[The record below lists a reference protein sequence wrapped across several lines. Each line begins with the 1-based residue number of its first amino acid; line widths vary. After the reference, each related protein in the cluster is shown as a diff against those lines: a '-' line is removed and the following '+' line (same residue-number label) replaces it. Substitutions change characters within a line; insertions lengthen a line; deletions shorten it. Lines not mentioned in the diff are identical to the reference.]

1 MENSRERREQEKR
14 KKQKLSG
21 NRQDGIRQ
29 KACRRAQLKRK
40 TRNLVIT
47 GILFLTALMISMPL
61 ILLVSG
67 SLKGTDEL
75 KSALGPVLSDMD
87 AMVEFGL
94 FPKYPTL
101 KHWTELLFDKPEY
114 YVVFI
119 NSLKIV
125 AGTLLGQMLV
135 GVPSAWAFA
144 RFSFPGRRL
153 LFIVYISLMMM
164 PFSVTMLSNYL
175 VLKDLSLLDNLFG
188 IILPGVFSTFPV
200 FIMYRGFCGI
210 PRELLEAAKVDGAG
224 EFQVFFRIGIPLGSA
239 GIGSAL
245 VLGFLEYFS
254 LIEQPLAFLKNRSL
268 WPLSLYLPQ
277 IGLSDAGFA
286 FAASVMGLIPAVFVF
301 LLGQDYLE
309 KGIIATGMKE

>member
-1 MENSRERREQEKR
+1 M
-14 KKQKLSG
+14 KKAVWKKFCKL
-21 NRQDGIRQ
+21 
-29 KACRRAQLKRK
+29 AVTMLM
-40 TRNLVIT
+40 
-47 GILFLTALMISMPL
+47 FLTALIICMPV

-75 KSALGPVLSDMD
+75 SSGLAPVLGD
-87 AMVEFGL
+87 ANYMAEFGL
-94 FPKYPTL
+94 LPRYPTL
-101 KHWTELLFDKPEY
+101 RHYLELLFDTPEY
-114 YVVFI
+114 YVVFG

-125 AGTLLGQMLV
+125 IGTLAGQLLV
-135 GVPSAWAFA
+135 GIPSAWAFA
-144 RFSFPGRRL
+144 RFTFPGRKI
-153 LFIVYISLMMM
+153 LFTIYTILMMM
-164 PFSVTMLSNYL
+164 PFSVTMLSSYL
-175 VLKDLSLLDNLFG
+175 VLHDLSLLDNLWG

-210 PRELLEAAKVDGAG
+210 PKGLLEAARVDGAG
-224 EFQVFFRIGIPLGSA
+224 EFQIFIHMGLPLGSA

-254 LIEQPLAFLKNRSL
+254 LIEQPLAFLKNKSL

-277 IGLSDAGFA
+277 IGLSDAGYA
-286 FAASVMGLIPAVFVF
+286 FAASAAALIPAVFVF

>member
-1 MENSRERREQEKR
+1 MKKAVWKKFR
-14 KKQKLSG
+14 KL
-21 NRQDGIRQ
+21 
-29 KACRRAQLKRK
+29 AVTMLM
-40 TRNLVIT
+40 
-47 GILFLTALMISMPL
+47 FLTALIICMPV

-75 KSALGPVLSDMD
+75 SSGLAPVLGD
-87 AMVEFGL
+87 ANYMAEFGL
-94 FPKYPTL
+94 LPRYPTL
-101 KHWTELLFDKPEY
+101 RHYLELLFDTPEY
-114 YVVFI
+114 YVVFG

-125 AGTLLGQMLV
+125 IGTLAGQLLV
-135 GVPSAWAFA
+135 GIPSAWAFA
-144 RFSFPGRRL
+144 RFTFPGRKI
-153 LFIVYISLMMM
+153 LFTIYTILMMM
-164 PFSVTMLSNYL
+164 PFSVTMLSSYL
-175 VLKDLSLLDNLFG
+175 VLHDLSLLDNLWG

-210 PRELLEAAKVDGAG
+210 PKGLLEAARVDGAG
-224 EFQVFFRIGIPLGSA
+224 EFQIFIHMGLPLGSA

-254 LIEQPLAFLKNRSL
+254 LIEQPLAFLKNKSL

-277 IGLSDAGFA
+277 IGLSDAGYA
-286 FAASVMGLIPAVFVF
+286 FAASAAALIPAVFVF

>member
-1 MENSRERREQEKR
+1 MEDGGRKGGFKSRENVSLE
-14 KKQKLSG
+14 
-21 NRQDGIRQ
+21 
-29 KACRRAQLKRK
+29 RAQKRAQIKRK
-40 TRNLVIT
+40 TGSLVMT
-47 GILFLTALMISMPL
+47 GFLFLTAIVISMPL
-61 ILLVSG
+61 LLLAAG

-75 KSALGPVLSDMD
+75 ESALAPVLSYMDMD
-87 AMVEFGL
+87 AMVHFGL

-101 KHWTELLFDKPEY
+101 RHWIELLFDKPEY
-114 YVVFI
+114 YVVFT
-119 NSLKIV
+119 NSLKLV
-125 AGTLLGQMLV
+125 AGTLLGQLLV

-144 RFSFPGRRL
+144 RFSFPGRKL
-153 LFIVYISLMMM
+153 LFTVYISLMMM

-175 VLKDLSLLDNLFG
+175 VLKDLSLLDNLWG

-210 PRELLEAAKVDGAG
+210 PGELLEAAKVDGAG
-224 EFQVFFRIGIPLGSA
+224 EFQVFWHIGLPLGSA

-268 WPLSLYLPQ
+268 WVLSLYLPQ
-277 IGLSDAGFA
+277 ISLSDAGFA
-286 FAASVMGLIPAVFVF
+286 FAASIMGLVPAVFVF

>member
-1 MENSRERREQEKR
+1 MGAYKEKEKNSIKENQIWDKAQKRARIKR
-14 KKQKLSG
+14 KAGKL
-21 NRQDGIRQ
+21 
-29 KACRRAQLKRK
+29 
-40 TRNLVIT
+40 VMT
-47 GILFLTALMISMPL
+47 GILFLTALLISMPL
-61 ILLVSG
+61 ILLISG
-67 SLKGTDEL
+67 SLKGADEL
-75 KSALGPVLSDMD
+75 KNALTPILSEADFM
-87 AMVEFGL
+87 AKFGL

-101 KHWTELLFDKPEY
+101 RHWIELLFDKPEY
-114 YVVFI
+114 YVVFT

-125 AGTLLGQMLV
+125 AGTLLGQMIM

-144 RFSFPGRRL
+144 RFSFPGRKL
-153 LFIVYISLMMM
+153 LFTVYISLMMM

-175 VLKDLSLLDNLFG
+175 VLKTLSLIDDLWG

-224 EFQVFFRIGIPLGSA
+224 EFQVFFRIGLPLGSA

-254 LIEQPLAFLKNRSL
+254 LIEQPLAFLNNRGL

-286 FAASVMGLIPAVFVF
+286 FAASVMGLVPAVFVF

>member
-1 MENSRERREQEKR
+1 MCKRQAKGWREAEMVKNRGRRVQ
-14 KKQKLSG
+14 
-21 NRQDGIRQ
+21 
-29 KACRRAQLKRK
+29 RRARLKKK
-40 TRNLVIT
+40 TGNLIVS
-47 GILFLTALMISMPL
+47 GILFLTALLISMPL
-61 ILLVSG
+61 ILLICG

-87 AMVEFGL
+87 AMVEFKF

-101 KHWTELLFDKPEY
+101 RHWIELLFDKPEY

-125 AGTLLGQMLV
+125 WGTLLGQMII

-144 RFSFPGRRL
+144 RFSFPGRKL
-153 LFIVYISLMMM
+153 LFTVYISLMMM

-175 VLKDLSLLDNLFG
+175 VLKDLSLLDNLWG

-210 PRELLEAAKVDGAG
+210 PKELLEAAKVDGAG
-224 EFQVFFRIGIPLGSA
+224 EFQVFFHIGLPLGSA

-254 LIEQPLAFLKNRSL
+254 LIEQPLAFLKDRSL

>member
-1 MENSRERREQEKR
+1 MKKAVWKKFR
-14 KKQKLSG
+14 KL
-21 NRQDGIRQ
+21 
-29 KACRRAQLKRK
+29 AVTMLM
-40 TRNLVIT
+40 
-47 GILFLTALMISMPL
+47 FLTALIICMPV

-75 KSALGPVLSDMD
+75 SSGLAPVLGD
-87 AMVEFGL
+87 ANYMAEFRL
-94 FPKYPTL
+94 LPRYPTL
-101 KHWTELLFDKPEY
+101 RHYLELLFDTPEY
-114 YVVFI
+114 YVVFG

-125 AGTLLGQMLV
+125 IGTLAGQLLV
-135 GVPSAWAFA
+135 GIPSAWAFA
-144 RFSFPGRRL
+144 RFTFPGRKI
-153 LFIVYISLMMM
+153 LFTIYTILMMM
-164 PFSVTMLSNYL
+164 PFSVTMLSSYL
-175 VLKDLSLLDNLFG
+175 VLHDLSLLDNLWG

-210 PRELLEAAKVDGAG
+210 PKGLLEAARVDGAG
-224 EFQVFFRIGIPLGSA
+224 EFQIFIHMGLPLGSA

-254 LIEQPLAFLKNRSL
+254 LIEQPLAFLKNKSL

-277 IGLSDAGFA
+277 IGLSDAGYA
-286 FAASVMGLIPAVFVF
+286 FAASAAALIPAVFVF

>member
-1 MENSRERREQEKR
+1 MENSRERRVQEKR

-101 KHWTELLFDKPEY
+101 KHWIELLFDKPEY

>member
-47 GILFLTALMISMPL
+47 GILFLMALMISMPL

-101 KHWTELLFDKPEY
+101 KHWIELLFDKPEY

>member
-1 MENSRERREQEKR
+1 MG
-14 KKQKLSG
+14 KKVQK
-21 NRQDGIRQ
+21 
-29 KACRRAQLKRK
+29 KAGKMAAAVLLFF
-40 TRNLVIT
+40 TALVIC
-47 GILFLTALMISMPL
+47 MPV

-75 KSALGPVLSDMD
+75 RNGLAPVLGD
-87 AMVEFGL
+87 ANYMAEFGL
-94 FPKYPTL
+94 LPKYPTL
-101 KHWTELLFDKPEY
+101 QHYLELFFDTPEY
-114 YVVFI
+114 YVVFE

-125 AGTLLGQMLV
+125 CGTLMGQLLV

-144 RFSFPGRRL
+144 RFTFPGRKI
-153 LFIVYISLMMM
+153 LFTVYTILMMM
-164 PFSVTMLSNYL
+164 PFSVTMLSSYL
-175 VLKDLSLLDNLFG
+175 VLHDLALLDNLWG

-210 PRELLEAAKVDGAG
+210 PQGLLEAAKVDGAG
-224 EFQVFFRIGIPLGSA
+224 EFQIFIHIGLPLGSA

-254 LIEQPLAFLKNRSL
+254 LIEQPLAFLKNKSL

-277 IGLSDAGFA
+277 IGLSDAGYA
-286 FAASVMGLIPAVFVF
+286 FAASVVALIPAVFVF

>member
-1 MENSRERREQEKR
+1 MTEIEMENDCKRRKQQEKER
-14 KKQKLSG
+14 EKQDALWNKA
-21 NRQDGIRQ
+21 Q
-29 KACRRAQLKRK
+29 KRARIKRK
-40 TRNLVIT
+40 VRKIIVT
-47 GILFLTALMISMPL
+47 GILFLTALIISMPL
-61 ILLVSG
+61 ILLISG
-67 SLKGTDEL
+67 SLKNTDEL
-75 KSALGPVLSDMD
+75 RSALRPVLSDTD

-101 KHWTELLFDKPEY
+101 KHWIELLFDKPEY
-114 YVVFI
+114 YVVFV

-144 RFSFPGRRL
+144 RFSFPGRKL
-153 LFIVYISLMMM
+153 LFTVYISLMMM

-175 VLKDLSLLDNLFG
+175 VLKDLSLLDNLWG

-210 PRELLEAAKVDGAG
+210 PKELLEAAKVDGAG
-224 EFQVFFRIGIPLGSA
+224 EFQVFWRIGIPLGSA

>member
-1 MENSRERREQEKR
+1 MR
-14 KKQKLSG
+14 KAVWKKFRKL
-21 NRQDGIRQ
+21 
-29 KACRRAQLKRK
+29 AVTMLMFLMA
-40 TRNLVIT
+40 LVIC
-47 GILFLTALMISMPL
+47 MPV

-75 KSALGPVLSDMD
+75 RSGLAPVLGD
-87 AMVEFGL
+87 ADYMAEFGL

-101 KHWTELLFDKPEY
+101 QHYLELFFDTPEY
-114 YVVFI
+114 YVVFG

-125 AGTLLGQMLV
+125 IGTLAGQLLV

-144 RFSFPGRRL
+144 RFTFPGRKI
-153 LFIVYISLMMM
+153 LFTIYTILMMM
-164 PFSVTMLSNYL
+164 PFSVTMLSSYL
-175 VLKDLSLLDNLFG
+175 VLHDLSLLDNLWG

-210 PRELLEAAKVDGAG
+210 PKGLLEAAKVDGAG
-224 EFQVFFRIGIPLGSA
+224 EFRIFIHIGLPLGSA

-254 LIEQPLAFLKNRSL
+254 LLEQPLAFLKTKSL

-277 IGLSDAGFA
+277 IGLSDAGYA
-286 FAASVMGLIPAVFVF
+286 FAASAVALIPAVFVF

-309 KGIIATGMKE
+309 KGIIATGLKE

>member
-1 MENSRERREQEKR
+1 MRNDREKTAENSMEKR
-14 KKQKLSG
+14 QNSIWKKAQ
-21 NRQDGIRQ
+21 
-29 KACRRAQLKRK
+29 RRARVKRK
-40 TRNLVIT
+40 MKSLVMT
-47 GILFLTALMISMPL
+47 GLLFLTALVISMPL
-61 ILLVSG
+61 ILLISG
-67 SLKGTDEL
+67 SLKGADEL
-75 KSALGPVLSDMD
+75 KSALAPILSDIDSM
-87 AMVEFGL
+87 AEFGL
-94 FPKYPTL
+94 FPRYPTL
-101 KHWTELLFDKPEY
+101 RHWIELLFDKPEY
-114 YVVFI
+114 YVVFT

-125 AGTLLGQMLV
+125 AGTLLGQLV
-135 GVPSAWAFA
+135 VGIPSAWAFA
-144 RFSFPGRRL
+144 RFSFPGRKL
-153 LFIVYISLMMM
+153 LFTIYISLMMM
-164 PFSVTMLSNYL
+164 PFSVTMLSSYL
-175 VLKDLSLLDNLFG
+175 VLKDLSLLDNLWG

-210 PRELLEAAKVDGAG
+210 PGEMLEAARVDGAG
-224 EFQVFFRIGIPLGSA
+224 EFQVFFHIGLPLGSA

-254 LIEQPLAFLKNRSL
+254 LIEQPLAFLKNRAL

>member
-1 MENSRERREQEKR
+1 MTVKEKKQEKNRNR
-14 KKQKLSG
+14 KDMIWSKAQKSA
-21 NRQDGIRQ
+21 RI
-29 KACRRAQLKRK
+29 KRK
-40 TRNLVIT
+40 AGKIIVT
-47 GILFLTALMISMPL
+47 GVLFLTALIISMPPV
-61 ILLVSG
+61 LLTSG
-67 SLKGTDEL
+67 SLKGVDEL
-75 KSALGPVLSDMD
+75 RSALKPVLSDME
-87 AMVEFGL
+87 AMVKFGL

-101 KHWTELLFDKPEY
+101 RHWIELLFDKPEY
-114 YVVFI
+114 YVVFT

-125 AGTLLGQMLV
+125 AGTLLGQLIV

-144 RFSFPGRRL
+144 RFSFPGRKL
-153 LFIVYISLMMM
+153 LFTVYICLMMM

-175 VLKDLSLLDNLFG
+175 VLKDLSLLDNLWG

-210 PRELLEAAKVDGAG
+210 PKELLEAAKVDGAG
-224 EFQVFFRIGIPLGSA
+224 EFQVFCHIGLPLGSA